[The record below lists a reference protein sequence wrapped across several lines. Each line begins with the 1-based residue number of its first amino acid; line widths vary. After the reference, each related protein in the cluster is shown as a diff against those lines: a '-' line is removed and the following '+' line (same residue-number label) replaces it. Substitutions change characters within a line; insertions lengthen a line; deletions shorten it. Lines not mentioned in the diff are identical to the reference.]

1 MEPTGPLSYGDYCTD
16 CSRSSKNARFTKK
29 KESKLSSTDIESSAL
44 KPRYFS
50 MKTEAS
56 GWQESSLRFPHHIP
70 VDFLPH
76 EYDRRCMDRD
86 RKDIYQSGH
95 AFRNLRE
102 VYLCLYRHRI
112 HQGSDRRNPSFLQS
126 VLSFKDMGEM
136 GHLSIHLYKHP
147 TLRSFRCGSIHLCQ
161 ILKS

>member
-1 MEPTGPLSYGDYCTD
+1 MASCSEDDADRVVVMDISSELMTESFTQDLSQGYGLHCFDMRTGTWDEVMCEKMG
-16 CSRSSKNARFTKK
+16 
-29 KESKLSSTDIESSAL
+29 
-44 KPRYFS
+44 
-50 MKTEAS
+50 
-56 GWQESSLRFPHHIP
+56 IP

-76 EYDRRCMDRD
+76 EYDRRCVDRD

-102 VYLCLYRHRI
+102 VYLRLYRHRI